1 MATISTLIFM
11 MGIVPRRNSLM
22 TDQSTEST
30 VTLTIDGRRVEAEA
44 GTSVLYAAL
53 DAGIYVPHLC
63 DHPDLPPYGVCRL
76 CVVEIEGV
84 EGLPSS
90 CVTPV
95 AEGMVVQTQSEQ
107 ITQARRLAMELLLAG
122 HPVDCGICQ
131 KYLNCELQSLKQ
143 YLGVEESRVK
153 RRSKLL
159 PVNNSNPLFVYDP
172 NKCVLCGRCVRAC
185 WELRGVGVLYY
196 KKQGKEFHIFTRE
209 GASLAE
215 SGCRF
220 CGACAEVCPTGAIQD
235 KEGLIKGDNR
245 KAGLVPCKSS
255 CPAEIDVPLY
265 VRLVKE
271 GDYPAAAAVIREKV
285 PFPWVLGYV
294 CDHPCETECRRGE
307 VNEPISIRELKRF
320 AAEHDDGSLWRDKM
334 TPKDPTEKR
343 VAVVGSGP
351 AGLTAAYYLRL
362 QGHDVTVFESLPA
375 AGGML
380 RYGIPE
386 YRLPRSV
393 IDSEIKEIEA
403 VGVKIETGTR
413 VESLDALFE
422 QGYEGVVV
430 ALGTHKGQKL
440 RVPGANSAG
449 VLIGTDFLR
458 DVNLGNEVAVG
469 KRVVVLGGG
478 NVAFDCAR
486 AARRMGA
493 EEVNMACLECREEMP
508 AGPDEIR
515 EGEEEGI
522 VIRPSHTSTRMLSED
537 GRVTGVEFLDVET
550 FFFDEDGAPQIDVV
564 EGSLHALEADTV
576 IFAIGQRPDIPEGFD
591 LDKTDGGLIELDEF
605 TGSTSREGVFAAGDA
620 VSGTASVIKAIAS
633 GRKAA
638 VAMDKYLGGS
648 GRIDRKV
655 APQVEVPACLG
666 PGPGFAALGRA
677 ADRCVIPDD
686 LTGNFCEVVES
697 MGEDDAREE
706 STRCLQC
713 DLRLKIKTVDF
724 WGSF

>member
-1 MATISTLIFM
+1 
-11 MGIVPRRNSLM
+11 M
-22 TDQSTEST
+22 TDESP
-30 VTLTIDGRRVEAEA
+30 VKLTIDGREVEARPGA
-44 GTSVLYAAL
+44 SVLDAAL
-53 DAGIYVPHLC
+53 EAGIYVPHLC

-76 CVVEIEGV
+76 CVVEIDGV

-90 CVTPV
+90 CVTP
-95 AEGMVVQTQSEQ
+95 ATEGLVVRTQSDQ
-107 ITQARRLAMELLLAG
+107 ITKSRRLSMELLLAG

-159 PVNNSNPLFVYDP
+159 PLNTSNPLFVYDP

-185 WELRGVGVLYY
+185 WELREVGVLYY
-196 KKQGKEFHIFTRE
+196 KKQGKESYIYTGE
-209 GASLAE
+209 GASLAD

-245 KAGLVPCKSS
+245 KAGLVPCKSN
-255 CPAEIDVPLY
+255 CPAEIDVPRY
-265 VRLVKE
+265 VRFIKD

-307 VNEPISIRELKRF
+307 VNDPISIRELKRF
-320 AAEHDDGSLWRDKM
+320 AAEHDDGSLWRDKV
-334 TPKDPTEKR
+334 TPKDSTEKR
-343 VAVVGSGP
+343 VAVIGSGP

-362 QGHDVTVFESLPA
+362 QGHEVTIFEALPE

-386 YRLPRSV
+386 YRLPRHV
-393 IDSEIKEIEA
+393 IQSE
-403 VGVKIETGTR
+403 VGVIAEAGVEILTGSK
-413 VESLDALFE
+413 VESLDELFDR
-422 QGYEGVVV
+422 GYEGVVV

-440 RVPGANSAG
+440 RVPGANSEG
-449 VLIGTDFLR
+449 TLVSTDFLR
-458 DVNLGNEVAVG
+458 DVNLGNEVSVG
-469 KRVVVLGGG
+469 RRVVVLGGG

-486 AARRMGA
+486 AARRLGA
-493 EEVNMACLECREEMP
+493 EEVYMACLECREEMP
-508 AGPDEIR
+508 ASEDEIR

-522 VIRPSHTSTRMLSED
+522 VIRPAHTSTRILAED
-537 GRVTGVEFLDVET
+537 GKVTGVEFLDVASCV
-550 FFFDEDGAPQIDVV
+550 FNDEGMPEIDTV
-564 EGSLHALEADTV
+564 EGSTHALEADTV
-576 IFAIGQRPDIPEGFD
+576 IFAIGQRPEIPEGFD
-591 LDKTDGGLIELDEF
+591 IDKTDRGLIELDTYTF
-605 TGSTSREGVFAAGDA
+605 ATSREGVFAAGDA

-638 VAMDKYLGGS
+638 IALDKYLGGG
-648 GRIDRKV
+648 GRIDRKL
-655 APQVEVPACLG
+655 APQVEPARCLG

-677 ADRCVIPDD
+677 ADRCLLPEERV
-686 LTGNFCEVVES
+686 GSFCEVVES
-697 MGEDDAREE
+697 MDEDAAGEE
-706 STRCLQC
+706 SARCLQC
-713 DLRLKIKTVDF
+713 DLRLKIKSVEF

>member
-1 MATISTLIFM
+1 
-11 MGIVPRRNSLM
+11 M
-22 TDQSTEST
+22 TDQSPIF
-30 VTLTIDGRRVEAEA
+30 LTIDGRSVEARA
-44 GTSVLYAAL
+44 GTSVLDAAL
-53 DAGIYVPHLC
+53 EAGIYVPHLC

-76 CVVEIEGV
+76 CVVEIDGV
-84 EGLPSS
+84 EGLPAS

-95 AEGMVVQTQSEQ
+95 AAGMVVRTQSEQ
-107 ITQARRLAMELLLAG
+107 ITKARRLAMELLLAG

-159 PVNNSNPLFVYDP
+159 PVNSSNPLFVYDP

-185 WELRGVGVLYY
+185 WDLRGVGVLYY
-196 KKQGKEFHIFTRE
+196 KKQGKESYIYTRG
-209 GASLAE
+209 GAPLAE
-215 SGCRF
+215 SSCVF
-220 CGACAEVCPTGAIQD
+220 CGSCAEVCPTGAIQD

-245 KAGLVPCKSS
+245 KASLVPCKST
-255 CPAEIDVPLY
+255 CPAEIDVPRY
-265 VRLVKE
+265 VRFVKE

-294 CDHPCETECRRGE
+294 CDHPCETECRRGL

-320 AAEHDDGSLWRDKM
+320 AAEHDDGSLWRDKIA
-334 TPKDPTEKR
+334 PKDSTEKR
-343 VAVVGSGP
+343 VAVIGSGP

-362 QGHDVTVFESLPA
+362 QGHEVIVFEALPA

-386 YRLPRSV
+386 YRLPRNV
-393 IDSEIKEIEA
+393 IESEIREIEA
-403 VGVKIETGTR
+403 VGVVIETGTW

-422 QGYEGVVV
+422 QGYEAVVV
-430 ALGTHKGQKL
+430 AVGTHKGQKL
-440 RVPGANSAG
+440 RIPGANSEG
-449 VLIGTDFLR
+449 VLVSTDFLR
-458 DVNLGNEVAVG
+458 AVNLGDEVAIG

-486 AARRMGA
+486 ASRRLGA
-493 EEVNMACLECREEMP
+493 EQVYMACLECRDDMP
-508 AGPDEIR
+508 ASAEEIR

-522 VIRPSHTSTRMLSED
+522 IIRPSHTATQILSED

-550 FFFDEDGAPQIDVV
+550 CIFDEEGVPQIDVV
-564 EGSLHALEADTV
+564 EGSAHVLEADTV
-576 IFAIGQRPDIPEGFD
+576 IFAIGQRPDLPEGFA
-591 LDKTDGGLIELDEF
+591 LDKTDRGLVELDPY
-605 TGSTSREGVFAAGDA
+605 TAGTSKEGVFAAGDA

-638 VAMDKYLGGS
+638 IAVDKYLGGG
-648 GRIDRKV
+648 GRIDRKL
-655 APQVEVPACLG
+655 APAGEMPVRLG
-666 PGPGFAALGRA
+666 PGLGFAALNRS
-677 ADRCVIPDD
+677 ADRCVIPED
-686 LTGNFCEVVES
+686 LVGNFCAVVES
-697 MGEDDAREE
+697 LEEGEAGQE
-706 STRCLQC
+706 SARCLQC
-713 DLRLKIKTVDF
+713 DLRLKIKAVDF